1 MLLSKE
7 EKKEIIKNN
16 SNKEGDTGSTK
27 VQIALLNREIE
38 ELNKHFKQHPGD
50 FHSKRGLLTKNKKRN
65 TLIRYSQKKQN

>member
-16 SNKEGDTGSTK
+16 SKKEGDTGSNK
-27 VQIALLNREIE
+27 VQITLLNREIE
-38 ELNKHFKQHPGD
+38 KLNKHFKQHPGD

-65 TLIRYSQKKQN
+65 TLIRNSQQKQS